1 MNGTSLPPDRRAA
14 AERRNEQQG
23 GSRAPRAAPCNGLS
37 PPGAQRR
44 QQQNA
49 VAFRPLAHGAVA
61 AERCLTLAVDEDERL
76 EGNGHGIGEAVG
88 DLGQSPP
95 TALAATWATG
105 DTVLLR
111 GHGLR
116 DREGETPELRTAA
129 ESELPP
135 PTGDLVVALT
145 VESSLRG
152 THHLPTVRGNLL
164 ARRGHFGEARL
175 PFQGDGLE
183 EWVGDG
189 FVASG
194 TGNADD
200 KKAISSLGSY

>member
-1 MNGTSLPPDRRAA
+1 TNRWM
-14 AERRNEQQG
+14 
-23 GSRAPRAAPCNGLS
+23 
-37 PPGAQRR
+37 
-44 QQQNA
+44 
-49 VAFRPLAHGAVA
+49 
-61 AERCLTLAVDEDERL
+61 
-76 EGNGHGIGEAVG
+76 
-88 DLGQSPP
+88 
-95 TALAATWATG
+95 ALAKVWVRPSAILANHRRRPWRRPG
-105 DTVLLR
+105 PWGTVLLR
-111 GHGLR
+111 TWALR
-116 DREGETPELRTAA
+116 DWESESAEQRIGA
-129 ESELPP
+129 ESELTP

-164 ARRGHFGEARL
+164 ARRGHLGEARL

-200 KKAISSLGSY
+200 KKAISSLGSYCRKIVARGP

>member
-1 MNGTSLPPDRRAA
+1 
-14 AERRNEQQG
+14 QG

-44 QQQNA
+44 QQQTA
-49 VAFRPLAHGAVA
+49 VAFSPLAHGAVA

-129 ESELPP
+129 ESERTAPA

-145 VESSLRG
+145 VESSLRAPHPLPPVPG
-152 THHLPTVRGNLL
+152 TLL
-164 ARRGHFGEARL
+164 AGRGHLGEARL

-189 FVASG
+189 FVGSG
-194 TGNADD
+194 TVNADD
-200 KKAISSLGSY
+200 EKAISSLGSYCRKIVARGP